1 MIMPEMK
8 KVIKYAIEL
17 DIAHIETFTGYM
29 GDKVLK
35 ISTPSMTSVELI
47 RKFLENMELTYKFDP
62 EYKTSVKQDH
72 MYLIFVGVE
81 DPSMLRLKR
90 V

>member
-1 MIMPEMK
+1 MK
-8 KVIKYAIEL
+8 RVIKYTIEL
-17 DIAHIETFTGYM
+17 DITHIETFTGYM

-35 ISTPSMTSVELI
+35 ITTPSMTTVDLI
-47 RKFLENMELTYKFDP
+47 RKFLDNMELTYKFDP
-62 EYKTSVKQDH
+62 EYKTSAKQDNQ
-72 MYLIFVGVE
+72 YLIFVGVE

>member
-1 MIMPEMK
+1 MPEMK

-17 DIAHIETFTGYM
+17 DIEQIETFTGYM

-35 ISTPSMTSVELI
+35 ITTPSMTTVDLI
-47 RKFLENMELTYKFDP
+47 RAFLENMELTYKFDP
-62 EYKTSVKQDH
+62 EYKTSSKQDH
-72 MYLIFVGVE
+72 KYLIFVGVE
-81 DPSMLRLKR
+81 DPSMLRLKK

>member
-1 MIMPEMK
+1 MILPEMK

-35 ISTPSMTSVELI
+35 ISTPSMTAVDLI
-47 RKFLENMELTYKFDP
+47 RKFLENMDLTYKFDP
-62 EYKTSVKQDH
+62 EYKTSSKQDNK
-72 MYLIFVGVE
+72 YEIFVGVE
-81 DPSMLRLKR
+81 DPSMLRLKK